1 MEKELIRGGNDKVTV
16 PDYKRSD
23 FLRFDAVTRGDNK
36 DITQS
41 ESDDTD
47 ELENYA
53 DFGNWKDYETLE
65 AGKALKLMTW
75 CIFHFGPHAVDKSKL
90 PQSRIWAEDKMQKW
104 LSCDDVAFVLLVL
117 EHSINK
123 WIRLCKYEELTRRKK
138 SRKEAELTKGSKFP
152 SGSGIS
158 SKEGQARFVGLK
170 TYIQKSYY
178 DETEQANKN
187 LQALNKSIKD
197 LVAKIE
203 GDQMAKTAEA
213 VQEHTQNPEIEAIN
227 DASWLKLF
235 GVAYE
240 PV

>member
-1 MEKELIRGGNDKVTV
+1 LIRGANVRVEV
-16 PDYKRSD
+16 PKYRRSD
-23 FLRFDAVTRGDNK
+23 FLRFHAVTRGDNK
-36 DITQS
+36 DIT
-41 ESDDTD
+41 ESDNIDI
-47 ELENYA
+47 LGNYA
-53 DFGNWKDYETLE
+53 DLANWKDYETLE
-65 AGKALKLMTW
+65 AGVALKLMTW

-90 PQSRIWAEDKMQKW
+90 PQSRIWAEDKMQSW

-123 WIRLCKYEELTRRKK
+123 WIRLERYEEFAKK
-138 SRKEAELTKGSKFP
+138 KKTRKEAELTEGSKFP

-178 DETEQANKN
+178 DETEQATKN
-187 LQALNKSIKD
+187 LRALNKSIKD

-227 DASWLKLF
+227 EASWLKNF
-235 GVAYE
+235 GDGFE

>member
-1 MEKELIRGGNDKVTV
+1 MIRGDNERVDIPK
-16 PDYKRSD
+16 YRRSD
-23 FLRFDAVTRGDNK
+23 FLRFHAVTRGDNK

-41 ESDDTD
+41 DDVD
-47 ELENYA
+47 LLANYA
-53 DFGNWKDYETLE
+53 DFGSWKDYETLE
-65 AGKALKLMTW
+65 AGDALKLMTW

-90 PQSRIWAEDKMQKW
+90 PQSRIWAEDKMQSW

-123 WIRLCKYEELTRRKK
+123 WIRLSDYEIMAKRKK
-138 SRKEAELTKGSKFP
+138 TRKEAEETKGSKFP

-158 SKEGQARFVGLK
+158 SKEGQARCVGLK

-178 DETEQANKN
+178 DETEQATKN
-187 LQALNKSIKD
+187 LRALNKSIKD

-203 GDQMAKTAEA
+203 GDQVAKTAEA

-227 DASWLKLF
+227 DASWLKLL